1 MESAQPQQSAL
12 ERRARLTE
20 TSADNGETPAN
31 VTDEIAH
38 LSKKSDVLS
47 AEIESLK
54 SCFAQREEQV
64 SRLLSGLG
72 TLSRV
77 ERELQQLQSEYQD
90 CSRKDLEMI
99 QDALKRVSDCLTQVD
114 RLQRSGNVTSME
126 LQTFR
131 KDCKRQI
138 ESLLFKLDEVSDA
151 TRVAA
156 ATASEKGMDQFLEL
170 RDEISA
176 CKNQLSEIEP
186 RRAEV
191 ENDFFQRME
200 RFSVQLDHLRL
211 QMSKMEQ
218 DLLQENELC
227 RKSLESLVTRQM
239 LQFRQL
245 QKSETKRLQEEMDE
259 LRSDMCELLKEM
271 HLLKERTKYL
281 GPDSRFSPQQGVYGQ
296 PSRRGTSL
304 ARSTLPPDSQPSS
317 YSGYQYGGHD
327 DRYLYDHS
335 QYCHYHHC
343 PAGIPHISRPEEP
356 ALSIQSSP
364 RRPSPVTLPPEPRMP
379 TGIVGDHD
387 APQSCPSPHYSSRS
401 SSVSGRISVTRDE
414 HSKADAPV
422 DEEELERRL
431 LEQHRLFWIG
441 EAARSGTLPSP
452 RLPPEPLTPSSRGGG
467 GGGTP
472 GGSGTAN
479 GNSQD
484 RRTGS
489 TSRRS

>member
-1 MESAQPQQSAL
+1 MTQQTTLPNDADARVHTNDNNRTETGETPDVVMASADGDGDGSGGGGGGGGGGGEGDGGGGGRDSGREEENDDGTAREPRRKRPRDECEPDGATAGGEDEEKEVANAEQLPHG
-12 ERRARLTE
+12 RRARRTE
-20 TSADNGETPAN
+20 RKSEQGEDLDAPSN

-72 TLSRV
+72 TLGRV
-77 ERELQQLQSEYQD
+77 ERELQQLQTEYQD
-90 CSRKDLEMI
+90 CSRKDLELI

-126 LQTFR
+126 LQSFR

-138 ESLLFKLDEVSDA
+138 ESLLFKLNEVSDA
-151 TRVAA
+151 TRVVAA
-156 ATASEKGMDQFLEL
+156 AASEKGMDHFLEL

-176 CKNQLSEIEP
+176 CKIQLSEIEP
-186 RRAEV
+186 RRVEV

-245 QKSETKRLQEEMDE
+245 QKAETKRLQDEMDE

-281 GPDSRFSPQQGVYGQ
+281 GPDNRYSPQQGVYGQ
-296 PSRRGTSL
+296 PNRRGTSL
-304 ARSTLPPDSQPSS
+304 ARSTLPPDSQQSS

-335 QYCHYHHC
+335 QFCHYHHC
-343 PAGIPHISRPEEP
+343 PAGIPHISRPEEQ

-364 RRPSPVTLPPEPRMP
+364 RRPSPVTLPPEPRMS
-379 TGIVGDHD
+379 TGI
-387 APQSCPSPHYSSRS
+387 C
-401 SSVSGRISVTRDE
+401 
-414 HSKADAPV
+414 
-422 DEEELERRL
+422 
-431 LEQHRLFWIG
+431 IG
-441 EAARSGTLPSP
+441 T
-452 RLPPEPLTPSSRGGG
+452 
-467 GGGTP
+467 
-472 GGSGTAN
+472 N
-479 GNSQD
+479 
-484 RRTGS
+484 
-489 TSRRS
+489 